1 MKHLLNAFLLM
12 LTIPWV
18 ANALEAQEP
27 TSLCDRFLGSAQ
39 EACVKKITE
48 MKPDW
53 YLASVCNLQF
63 DDKIFFDC
71 LSLGAKHS
79 FSPSALEA
87 CTAPDLSDADRM
99 ICIEKAHS
107 SLADS
112 FQADKVSRKPASLP
126 VKRKHHK

>member
-1 MKHLLNAFLLM
+1 MKKILIATFL
-12 LTIPWV
+12 IVAAPWI

-27 TSLCDRFLGSAQ
+27 TSLCDRFLGGAQ
-39 EACVKKITE
+39 ESCVKKITE

-71 LSLGAKHS
+71 LSLGTKHS

-87 CTAPDLSDADRM
+87 CTSADLNDADRM
-99 ICIEKAHS
+99 TCIQKAHS

-126 VKRKHHK
+126 AKSKHK